1 MCNFWNYSEATEIIC
16 FDGKGRE
23 GIFGQAEDGIIVFVD
38 RDMGVQVQEGETW
51 ICRLSR
57 SRNPD
62 KKIYW
67 AWPIQRIEMKEE
79 TAADGAAE
87 ETGTEAIE
95 AMAAEDGIT
104 AEGQDRISSG
114 MFTGNRYMAYRSLN
128 GAFMELIE
136 DPAGDIVCKDG
147 SMAIEGLD
155 VFIGTQFPVAL
166 VFTRRENGFLIKLE
180 Q

>member
-1 MCNFWNYSEATEIIC
+1 MCNFWNYSEATEIVHFC
-16 FDGKGRE
+16 GKRKE

-38 RDMGVQVQEGETW
+38 RDMGVQVGEGETW
-51 ICRLSR
+51 ICRLSKN
-57 SRNPD
+57 RNPD

-67 AWPIQRIEMKEE
+67 AWPIEKLEKREE
-79 TAADGAAE
+79 KAGVEAAK
-87 ETGTEAIE
+87 ETGTTGT
-95 AMAAEDGIT
+95 MTAEEGIT
-104 AEGQDRISSG
+104 AEGQDRISSE
-114 MFTGNRYMAYRSLN
+114 MFTGGRYMAYRSLN

-166 VFTRRENGFLIKLE
+166 VFTRREDRFLIKLE